1 MDSYSP
7 AYLAGVALRA
17 IGKAMDA
24 ATLQTFTSPVI
35 LFFVLGMLAA
45 FARSELAV
53 PEALAK
59 GMSLYLMAAIGL
71 KGGVAVSE
79 SGVDGTVALAL
90 LAGIGASFLMP
101 LFAFW
106 VLRGFGRLDQI
117 NAGAVAAH
125 YGSVSVVTFVTAVE
139 IYELRGTPPGGFMVA
154 VMAAMETPAILT
166 GLLLA
171 RKAIDGQTAKSSQ
184 ATGELLHE
192 VFCNASVVLLL
203 GAFAIGV
210 ISGASGFDDVAPFF
224 QAGFK
229 GVLCLFLLDMGLIA
243 ARRLMDAR
251 AMTWRLGAI
260 AIALPLING
269 AIGTVIG
276 TMIGLDVGSAAAL
289 GVLCASASY
298 IAVPAAMRLALPQA
312 DAGIYLTMSLSV
324 TFPFNILINIGLI
337 GALASALARG

>member
-1 MDSYSP
+1 
-7 AYLAGVALRA
+7 
-17 IGKAMDA
+17 MDA

-35 LFFVLGMLAA
+35 LFFVLGLLAA
-45 FARSELAV
+45 FVRSDLAI
-53 PEALAK
+53 PEPLAK

-71 KGGVAVSE
+71 KGGVAVSQ
-79 SGVDGTVALAL
+79 SGIDATVGLAL
-90 LAGIGASFLMP
+90 LAGIAASFLLP
-101 LFAFW
+101 LLAFA
-106 VLRGFGRLDQI
+106 VLKSFGKLDGL

-171 RKAIDGQTAKSSQ
+171 NRAVHGSG
-184 ATGELLHE
+184 ATGTPPGELLHE
-192 VFCNASVVLLL
+192 VFFNASVVLLL
-203 GAFAIGV
+203 GAFAIGT
-210 ISGASGFDDVAPFF
+210 IAGTGGFADVAPFF
-224 QAGFK
+224 EAGFK
-229 GVLCLFLLDMGLIA
+229 GVLCLFLLDMGLVA

-251 AMTWRLGAI
+251 AMTWRLVVI
-260 AIALPLING
+260 AVALPLVNG
-269 AIGTVIG
+269 AIGTFLG
-276 TMIGLDVGSAAAL
+276 AFIGLDIGSAAAL

-324 TFPFNILINIGLI
+324 TFPFNITINIGLI
-337 GALASALARG
+337 GALAAMLVGG